1 MRRAF
6 ILAAL
11 MALLVAPSAAWA
23 MEAGPLDEQVIRVP
37 DLWQAG
43 FTIVVFVALVLV
55 LGLFAFK
62 PILQGLQHREK
73 FIRDSLASAK
83 RDREEAEGRL
93 KELTTK
99 LESAKQEASAIVDE
113 GRRDAEVVKRRI
125 EDDARRNA
133 EALIERAKRE
143 IGIARD
149 TALRDLHEESA
160 KLAMEMAGSV
170 LKRQLAPEDH
180 RRLVGEA
187 LAKLKER
194 GPDSRN

>member
-11 MALLVAPSAAWA
+11 TAWLAAPSVLWA
-23 MEAGPLDEQVIRVP
+23 MEAGPVDEQVVRMP
-37 DLWQAG
+37 DRWQAG
-43 FTIVVFVALVLV
+43 FTIAVFIVLV
-55 LGLFAFK
+55 IVLGAFAFK
-62 PILQGLQHREK
+62 PILQALQNREK
-73 FIRDSLASAK
+73 YIRDSLASAK
-83 RDREEAEGRL
+83 RDRDEAEARL
-93 KELTTK
+93 KELMEK
-99 LESAKQEASAIVDE
+99 LDHARHEAGVIVDE
-113 GRRDAEVVKRRI
+113 GRRDAEAVKRRI
-125 EDDARRNA
+125 EDEARRNA

-160 KLAMEMAGSV
+160 KLAMDMAGAV

-187 LAKLKER
+187 LARLKEQ
-194 GPDSRN
+194 GGGSRN

>member
-1 MRRAF
+1 MTAKA
-6 ILAAL
+6 IDCAVAAVLQLVMAGTVLASESAQPNL
-11 MALLVAPSAAWA
+11 FSGDLGNLIWTLVIFFLVLLVLRKFAWK
-23 MEAGPLDEQVIRVP
+23 PL
-37 DLWQAG
+37 L
-43 FTIVVFVALVLV
+43 T
-55 LGLFAFK
+55 
-62 PILQGLQHREK
+62 GLQHREK

-93 KELTTK
+93 KDLTTK

-113 GRRDAEVVKRRI
+113 GRRDAEAVKRRI

>member
-1 MRRAF
+1 MARMF
-6 ILAAL
+6 LFAAL
-11 MALLVAPSAAWA
+11 MVWLAAPSALWA
-23 MEAGPLDEQVIRVP
+23 TEAGSAGEQVVRLP

-43 FTIVVFVALVLV
+43 FTIAVFVALVIV

-62 PILQGLQHREK
+62 PILLGLQHREK
-73 FIRDSLASAK
+73 FIHDSLASAR
-83 RDREEAEGRL
+83 RDREEAEARL
-93 KELTTK
+93 KELTAR
-99 LESAKQEASAIVDE
+99 LENARQEASVIVDE
-113 GRRDAEVVKRRI
+113 GRRNAEAVKRRI

-160 KLAMEMAGSV
+160 KLAMEMAGAV
-170 LKRQLAPEDH
+170 LKRQLTPEDH

-194 GPDSRN
+194 GPGSRN

>member
-11 MALLVAPSAAWA
+11 MAWLAVPSPLWA
-23 MEAGPLDEQVIRVP
+23 TEAGPVDEQVVRMP

-43 FTIVVFVALVLV
+43 FTITVFVGLVVV

-62 PILQGLQHREK
+62 PILQGLQRREK
-73 FIRDSLASAK
+73 FIRDSLTSAK
-83 RDREEAEGRL
+83 RDREEAETRL
-93 KELTTK
+93 KELMEK
-99 LESAKQEASAIVDE
+99 LDKARHEAGAIVDE
-113 GRRDAEVVKRRI
+113 GRRAGEAVKRRM
-125 EDDARRNA
+125 EEEARRNG
-133 EALIERAKRE
+133 EAMIERAKRE

-160 KLAMEMAGSV
+160 KLAMDMAGAV
-170 LKRQLAPEDH
+170 LKRQLTPEDH

-187 LAKLKER
+187 LARIKEQ
-194 GPDSRN
+194 GKDSRN

>member
-11 MALLVAPSAAWA
+11 MAWLAVPSALWA
-23 MEAGPLDEQVIRVP
+23 MEAEPAGEQVVRVP

-43 FTIVVFVALVLV
+43 FTITVFVGLVVV

-62 PILQGLQHREK
+62 PILQGLQRREK
-73 FIRDSLASAK
+73 FIRDSLTSAK
-83 RDREEAEGRL
+83 RDREEAEARL
-93 KELTTK
+93 KELTEK
-99 LESAKQEASAIVDE
+99 LDKARHEAGAIVDE
-113 GRRDAEVVKRRI
+113 GRRAGEAVKRRM
-125 EDDARRNA
+125 EEEARRNG
-133 EALIERAKRE
+133 EAMIERAKRE

-160 KLAMEMAGSV
+160 KLAMDMAGAV
-170 LKRQLAPEDH
+170 LKRQLTPEDH

-187 LAKLKER
+187 LARIKEQGR
-194 GPDSRN
+194 DSRN